1 MTSRTT
7 AVVATQAQLTHG
19 EWVVWEKS
27 GAVSMHSQLVGCA
40 RSHTPNQGCAPLPAH
55 GSGCCIPGCP
65 SPVCCVWGM
74 QLARVKA
81 GLTGMAKAQFDVLR
95 ATHHLDHLNPTTT
108 TTTCSS
114 PAHAAASSTFATPSS
129 YTHSSVSAAAQ
140 RAMESNQVSNFN
152 RSSHL

>member
-1 MTSRTT
+1 MSGLWGRRAEPSACTHSWWD
-7 AVVATQAQLTHG
+7 VPVATPRTRAVHPSLLMAVG
-19 EWVVWEKS
+19 VVS
-27 GAVSMHSQLVGCA
+27 PAVPHL
-40 RSHTPNQGCAPLPAH
+40 
-55 GSGCCIPGCP
+55 CCL
-65 SPVCCVWGM
+65 WGM